1 MEPTSGAG
9 VQAYYAE
16 SAERLATVY
25 ESLSFESVHGALLDL
40 LPEPPARVLDVGAGT
55 GRDAAAL
62 AGRGF
67 TVDAVEPVTE
77 LRRVAQRLHR
87 GSGVTWR
94 ADALPALHGVQG
106 PYDMVLLSAVW
117 MHLRPEER
125 PVAMRRLAGLLAPGG
140 TLLITLRRGEPPA
153 DRRMFDIPPEEVAGH
168 GSEAGLTPLR
178 LVDEGDDRLGREA
191 VRWNSVALRKE
202 RASRPPGEAVSPPTR
217 PAPAADPLP
226 GPPDPRR
233 RPTGG

>member
-16 SAERLATVY
+16 SAELLARAY
-25 ESLSFESVHGALLDL
+25 ESVSFESVHGALLDL

-77 LRRVAQRLHR
+77 LRRVAERLHQ
-87 GSGVTWR
+87 GTGVTWR
-94 ADALPALHGVQG
+94 AGALPSLQGVQG
-106 PYDMVLLSAVW
+106 PYDVVLLSAVW

-125 PVAMRRLAGLLAPGG
+125 PVAMRRLAGLLAPRGI
-140 TLLITLRRGEPPA
+140 LLITLRRGEPPEG
-153 DRRMFDIPPEEVAGH
+153 RRMFDIPPEEVVGH
-168 GSEAGLTPLR
+168 GAEAGLVPVR
-178 LVDEGDDRLGREA
+178 LVDEGADLLGRDA

-202 RASRPPGEAVSPPTR
+202 RA
-217 PAPAADPLP
+217 P
-226 GPPDPRR
+226 GPPL
-233 RPTGG
+233 